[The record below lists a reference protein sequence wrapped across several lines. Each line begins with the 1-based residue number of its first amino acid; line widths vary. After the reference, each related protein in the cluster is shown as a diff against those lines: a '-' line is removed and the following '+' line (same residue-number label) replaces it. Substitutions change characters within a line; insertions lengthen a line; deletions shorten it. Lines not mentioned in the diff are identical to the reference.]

1 MDADIGRAD
10 RASILTTIET
20 ATHSSE
26 APSIGAGALRHD
38 SRSPLTEE
46 PGAVAIVAADHDVAS
61 ARE

>member
-20 ATHSSE
+20 ALHSSE

-38 SRSPLTEE
+38 SRSPIRKE
-46 PGAVAIVAADHDVAS
+46 PGAVAIDATDHDAAL